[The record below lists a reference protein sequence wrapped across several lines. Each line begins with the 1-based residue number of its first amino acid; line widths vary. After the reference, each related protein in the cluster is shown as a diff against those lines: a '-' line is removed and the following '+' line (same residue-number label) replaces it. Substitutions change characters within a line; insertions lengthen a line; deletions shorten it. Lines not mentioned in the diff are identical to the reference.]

1 MDTSHFIKTNTS
13 TCQMSIVQWQDAAP
27 SLRAVRESVFI
38 HEQHVPKELEWDT
51 FDPVS
56 THLLV
61 TSSAGEPVGAAR
73 LLPDGHIGRMA
84 VLKTWR
90 GKGIGSAMLQ
100 RLLDESRQR
109 GMTKV
114 ALNAQVTA
122 KSFYAKFGFQVVGE
136 EFIEA
141 GMSHI
146 KMFLKL

>member
-1 MDTSHFIKTNTS
+1 
-13 TCQMSIVQWQDAAP
+13 MSSCRMRIVQWQDAAP
-27 SLRAVRESVFI
+27 SLRAVREAVFI
-38 HEQHVPKELEWDT
+38 HEQHVPEELEWDA

-56 THLLV
+56 THLLA
-61 TSSAGEPVGAAR
+61 TSSAGDPVGAAR

-84 VLKTWR
+84 VLKAWR

-122 KSFYAKFGFQVVGE
+122 KTFYAKFGFQVSGG

-141 GMSHI
+141 GMPHV